1 MLKEESLFLARVRE
15 VYRKDI
21 VTCEANITASQ
32 VALLMKE
39 MNVSGVI
46 VTHQDVP
53 VGVVTDRDLRDK
65 VLACGVDPTK
75 ASVSSI
81 MTEPL
86 LAIREDDFLSEAVY
100 KMLKNNI
107 QRLAVMN
114 EAGSLLGVITDT
126 DIIKFQTDTA
136 LYFMRD
142 LEAARNVS
150 DVKLINDKMTDY
162 IGKLFKAEI
171 KPKDLIRLISYLND
185 LIIVKVIKIVSESE
199 FPELPGKFAFLV
211 LGSEGRMEQTLK
223 TDQDNAIVYSDELKE
238 EDLALLESFSVKLI
252 DDLVEIGF
260 PSCPGGI
267 MAKNAPWRKSLK
279 DWGDTVKDWVSV
291 PTPDNILNYSMF
303 SDLRTVYGDPELEKA
318 LKQRVVNVIT
328 KNPVFL
334 AHMAN
339 NILRFKPPLNFLGGF
354 KVEKKGEHAGKLD
367 IKMAG
372 IFPLTEGIKVL
383 ALEAG
388 IMEGGTSDKI
398 GKLTG
403 RGIVPDDELYEVE
416 ASLDF
421 FIYLRLKSQIDQ
433 ASKGLEPTNFIDP
446 LNLNEVERERLKVGF
461 SMVKSFQSF
470 LAEKYKVSFLAG

>member
-1 MLKEESLFLARVRE
+1 M
-15 VYRKDI
+15 
-21 VTCEANITASQ
+21 TASQ
-32 VALLMKE
+32 IALLMKE
-39 MNVSGVI
+39 MNVSGVF
-46 VTHQDVP
+46 VTRNDVP
-53 VGVVTDRDLRDK
+53 AGVVTDRDLRDK
-65 VLACGVDPTK
+65 VLAPGLDSKTVF
-75 ASVSSI
+75 VSSI

-86 LAIREDDFLSEAVY
+86 FTITEDDFLSEAVY

-107 QRLAVMN
+107 HRLAVVDDDT
-114 EAGSLLGVITDT
+114 GSLLGVITDT

-142 LEAARNVS
+142 LEAARDVG
-150 DVKLINDKMTDY
+150 DVKLINDKMIDY

-185 LIIVKVIKIVSESE
+185 LIIVKTIKLIVESE
-199 FPELPGKFAFLV
+199 FSKMPGSFAFLV

-223 TDQDNAIVYSDELKE
+223 TDQDNAIVYSDELSKD
-238 EDLALLESFSVKLI
+238 DLVLLEAFSVKLI
-252 DDLVEIGF
+252 DSLVEIGF

-267 MAKNAPWRKSLK
+267 MAKNAPWRKSLI
-279 DWGDTVKDWVSV
+279 DWGDTVKGWVSV

-303 SDLRTVYGDPELEKA
+303 SDLRTVFGDPDLEKA

-367 IKMAG
+367 IKMTG

-398 GKLTG
+398 GKLMG
-403 RGIVPDDELYEVE
+403 RGVVPDDELHEVE

-421 FIYLRLKSQIDQ
+421 FIYLRLKSQIEQ

-446 LNLNEVERERLKVGF
+446 LTLNEVERERLKVGF

-470 LAEKYKVSFLAG
+470 LADKYKVSFLAG

>member
-1 MLKEESLFLARVRE
+1 MLKEGSIFLARVRD
-15 VYRKDI
+15 VYRKDTF
-21 VTCEANITASQ
+21 TCKPDITASH

-46 VTHQDVP
+46 VSHYDVP

-65 VLACGVDPTK
+65 VLAMELDPTK
-75 ASVSSI
+75 VYVSSI
-81 MTEPL
+81 LSEPL
-86 LAIREDDFLSEAVY
+86 ISIREDDFLSEAVY

-107 QRLAVMN
+107 HRLAVVN
-114 EAGSLLGVITDT
+114 DTGNLLGVITDT

-142 LEAARNVS
+142 LEDARNIS
-150 DVKLINDKMTDY
+150 DVKVINDKMIDY
-162 IGKLFKAEI
+162 IGTLFKAEI

-185 LIIVKVIKIVSESE
+185 LIIVKTIRLIVEKE
-199 FPELPGKFAFLV
+199 FPKLPAKFAFLV

-223 TDQDNAIVYSDELKE
+223 TDQDNAIVYADELGK
-238 EDLALLESFSVKLI
+238 EDLVLLEAFSVKLI
-252 DDLVEIGF
+252 DSLVDIGF

-267 MAKNAPWRKSLK
+267 MAKNAVWRRSLS
-279 DWGDTVKDWVSV
+279 DWGDTAKGWVSV
-291 PTPDNILNYSMF
+291 PTPSNILNYSMF
-303 SDLRTVYGDPELEKA
+303 SDLRTVYGELELEKA
-318 LKQRVVNVIT
+318 LKQRVVNVIS

-388 IMEGGTSDKI
+388 IMEGGTIDKI
-398 GKLTG
+398 AKLMG
-403 RGIVPDDELYEVE
+403 RGIVPDDELHEVE

-421 FIYLRLKSQIDQ
+421 FIYLRLKNQIEQ
-433 ASKGLEPTNFIDP
+433 VSSGLEPTNFIDP

-461 SMVKSFQSF
+461 SMVKAFQSF